1 MRQEREE
8 WVSMRPEWE
17 PLQVKHPAWSLHGG
31 PHYLRDPAFAPAAR
45 PSFAAGP
52 SLREMVAR
60 HFEWSRDDG
69 GVAEPWPWVWAQ
81 KPSIGSVVVVVGSDE
96 KAAAALRLA
105 CTERSPLLTTVIA
118 VGDEAALMRLGVGS
132 AGGPTEKTGIID
144 AAVHSVDYEAKILL
158 TTPRCIDRQP
168 LSDGHS
174 EERLLF
180 FDELV
185 VV

>member
-1 MRQEREE
+1 MG
-8 WVSMRPEWE
+8 
-17 PLQVKHPAWSLHGG
+17 LG
-31 PHYLRDPAFAPAAR
+31 
-45 PSFAAGP
+45 
-52 SLREMVAR
+52 
-60 HFEWSRDDG
+60 
-69 GVAEPWPWVWAQ
+69 Q

-96 KAAAALRLA
+96 KAAAALWLA

-118 VGDEAALMRLGVGS
+118 VGDEAALTRLGVGS

-168 LSDGHS
+168 LSDWHS

-185 VV
+185 GCDKRGSCVVHVSDSCLHEMKQQPHAWSV